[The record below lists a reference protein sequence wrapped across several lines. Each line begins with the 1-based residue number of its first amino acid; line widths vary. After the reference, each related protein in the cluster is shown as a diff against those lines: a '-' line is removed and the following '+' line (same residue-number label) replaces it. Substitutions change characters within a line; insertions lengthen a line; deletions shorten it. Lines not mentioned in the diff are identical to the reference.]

1 MFKNAREKKK
11 KQNMLVKTTQAA
23 PASLITRN
31 NEIW

>member
-1 MFKNAREKKK
+1 MLKNAREKK